1 MTVNDAV
8 AAADQLL
15 PGQEAQEGE
24 VDPRWQ
30 AIIAV
35 GEFVETEPE
44 AVWTFISK
52 WGRSADRDLR
62 TAVATC
68 LLEHLLQHHFDDY
81 IVRVERLAREDPLFA
96 RTVAACWKFGQ
107 SEEPGR
113 AARLD
118 RPVASIRGR
127 TG

>member
-1 MTVNDAV
+1 MSVNDAV
-8 AAADQLL
+8 AAAERLL

-52 WGRSADRDLR
+52 WGASTDRDLR

-68 LLEHLLQHHFDDY
+68 LLEHLLEHHFDDY
-81 IVRVERLAREDPLFA
+81 IVRVERLVREDPLFA
-96 RTVAACWKFGQ
+96 RTVTVCWKFGQ

-118 RPVASIRGR
+118 RLVASIRER